1 MSGILA
7 ISLDGH
13 LVPLTRN
20 QKLTQERADTGK
32 ALRLCVERVWEQGVE
47 LVFIIRTFMY
57 IQCKCRHASLV
68 Y

>member
-13 LVPLTRN
+13 LVALTGN
-20 QKLTQERADTGK
+20 QKLTQEREDTGK

-47 LVFIIRTFMY
+47 LKSSIYNTYLHVHTM
-57 IQCKCRHASLV
+57 
-68 Y
+68 